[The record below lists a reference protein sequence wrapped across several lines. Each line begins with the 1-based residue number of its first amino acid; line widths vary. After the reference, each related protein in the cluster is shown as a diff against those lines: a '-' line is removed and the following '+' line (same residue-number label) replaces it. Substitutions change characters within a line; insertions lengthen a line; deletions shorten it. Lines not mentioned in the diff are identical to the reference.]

1 MRDAVTR
8 TIAQVHER
16 YARVDEGVLADY
28 IPELTRADPA
38 HFGIVVVTADGQQY
52 SVGDVSVPFTIQ
64 SVSKAFTYGM
74 ALDVHGAGAV
84 EKKVDV
90 EPSGEAFN
98 SISLDPETG
107 RPRNPMINAGAIAV
121 TGLLPEDDRFER
133 ILTTFSHYAG
143 RELRWD
149 RDVYRSESATGH
161 RNRAI
166 ANMLRAVEVLEGDVS
181 EVVEDYFRQCSI
193 LVTCTDLA
201 SMAATLAAG
210 GQHPTTRMRVLGPAN
225 VEKVLA
231 VMGTCGMYDYSGT
244 WMYEVGLP
252 AKSGVGGGVVGVLPG
267 QLGFAAYSP
276 LLDPKGN
283 SVRGVAALRD
293 LSNVLDL
300 HMLRASSSTMHA
312 IRRSYRIAD
321 IALSRRRPAHDHDVL
336 ASLGTR
342 VLVVELQGDLFA
354 AHLER
359 LVREVHR
366 NWSDTERVVVDLTRT
381 GAVDGST
388 GLLLRQLASDLAAA
402 AKALLLADPNGLLE
416 DVSLDR
422 SRVVVTESLDDA
434 LLLCEEWLLHAV
446 DSAGGDAASFDLD
459 EFELTRW
466 LGEHALAR
474 IRDRFEEVG
483 FEPGDTIIQQG
494 DPTDALYLLASGRV
508 RVDLTSEDG
517 AVQRVADMYPGVAF
531 GELGLLEQT
540 ERSAS
545 VRALTQTRC
554 FVLTRDSLMDLRRV
568 DHLVYTRILEHLL
581 VGMADRL
588 RQASREAASLR
599 D

>member
-1 MRDAVTR
+1 MTR

-16 YARVDEGVLADY
+16 YAPVSEGALADY
-28 IPELTRADPA
+28 IPELTRTDPA

-52 SVGDVSVPFTIQ
+52 RVGDVNVPFTIQ

-74 ALDVHGAGAV
+74 ALDANGAAAV
-84 EKKVDV
+84 EKTVDV

-98 SISLDPETG
+98 SISLDPVTG

-121 TGLLPEDDRFER
+121 TGMLPQEGRFEG
-133 ILTTFSHYAG
+133 ILETFSRYAG
-143 RELRWD
+143 RRLDWD
-149 RDVYRSESATGH
+149 REVYASESATGH

-166 ANMLRAVEVLEGDVS
+166 ANMLRAVGVLDGDVDG
-181 EVVEDYFRQCSI
+181 VVEDYFRQCSI

-210 GQHPTTRMRVLGPAN
+210 GQHPVTGVRVLEPAS

-231 VMGTCGMYDYSGT
+231 VMSTCGMYDYSGT

-276 LLDPKGN
+276 LLDDKGN

-293 LSNVLDL
+293 LSRVLDL
-300 HMLRASSSTMHA
+300 HMLRASTSTDHA
-312 IRRSYRIAD
+312 IRRSYRLAD
-321 IALSRRRPAHDHDVL
+321 IALSRRRPARDHDVL

-366 NWSDTERVVVDLTRT
+366 NWTDVERVVVDLTRA

-388 GLLLRQLASDLAAA
+388 GRLLRQLSRDLTSS
-402 AKALLLADPNGLLE
+402 AKSLLVADPHGVL
-416 DVSLDR
+416 DDTSLDR
-422 SRVVVTESLDDA
+422 DRVVVTVSLDDA

-446 DSAGGDAASFDLD
+446 DRTTSDEASVGLDA
-459 EFELTRW
+459 FELTRW
-466 LGEHALAR
+466 LGEHAMAR
-474 IRDRFEEVG
+474 IRHRFEEVS
-483 FEPGDTIIQQG
+483 FAPGEVIVTQG
-494 DPTDALYLLASGRV
+494 TPTDALYLLSAGRV
-508 RVDLTSEDG
+508 RVELTTGND
-517 AVQRVADMYPGVAF
+517 VRRLADMYPGVAF

-540 ERSAS
+540 ERSAT
-545 VRALTQTRC
+545 VRALTPTRC
-554 FVLTRDSLMDLRRV
+554 FVLTREALMDLRRV

-581 VGMADRL
+581 VGLADRL